1 MKAFIKKIEKINFG
15 LMSPENIRDMSVVTV
30 EYPDTY
36 GDDGFPIDKGLMDP
50 RLGII
55 DPSLVCRTCGSK
67 GGVCQGHF
75 GSIELAR
82 PVIHVGFGDVIHKIL
97 RSTCNECGRALLTDD
112 EIKEYTNKILELK
125 AQNESIGGILK
136 KIYELANKKE
146 CDECPHCGTIQ
157 DKIILDK
164 PVSMVQIINPLCEF
178 KKVFYDEMSADSI
191 SIGEIGP
198 ISREIVENKEEYFQN
213 RLLVNSNLL
222 ELLCEHLHNVDEI
235 IDILDSDDEIDASYE
250 LSNTQLNNI
259 FKTIVDSNGL
269 IEEYKL
275 TASEVRE
282 RQEKITDE
290 DSFVLGVNPEV
301 ARPEWLVLTVLPVPP
316 VTVRPSIILDTGE
329 RSEDDLTHKLVDI
342 LRINQRLLENM
353 EAGARRFMGIITISR
368 YNLL

>member
-15 LMSPENIRDMSVVTV
+15 LMSPDDIRKMSVVTV

-97 RSTCNECGRALLTDD
+97 RSTCNECGRALLTD
-112 EIKEYTNKILELK
+112 EQIKEYT
-125 AQNESIGGILK
+125 Q
-136 KIYELANKKE
+136 KIYELKDQKESLSGVLKEIYNLANKNE

-164 PVSMVQIINPLCEF
+164 PVSIVQRINPLCEF
-178 KKVFYDEMSADSI
+178 KKVFYEDMSSDNITIA
-191 SIGEIGP
+191 EIGP
-198 ISREIVENKEEYFQN
+198 ISREIAENKDNYFKN
-213 RLLVNSNLL
+213 KLLVNSNLI

-235 IDILDSDDEIDASYE
+235 IDILDVDDDIGASYE
-250 LSNTQLNNI
+250 LTNTQL
-259 FKTIVDSNGL
+259 K
-269 IEEYKL
+269 
-275 TASEVRE
+275 
-282 RQEKITDE
+282 
-290 DSFVLGVNPEV
+290 FVK
-301 ARPEWLVLTVLPVPP
+301 
-316 VTVRPSIILDTGE
+316 
-329 RSEDDLTHKLVDI
+329 DLKK
-342 LRINQRLLENM
+342 
-353 EAGARRFMGIITISR
+353 
-368 YNLL
+368 